1 MTRFAAGTAT
11 FNRES
16 RRISREE
23 VGTSCYSPLASARAA
38 GRRRSTSHRSPA
50 HCLPTAWPFP
60 PFSRNEPDSRPEL
73 QPLTGKGEESAGRR
87 SVQAASR
94 RSRAPAQQEGSGRRR
109 GAHFGAQTVPTAS
122 RCPARQ
128 PQRARFAAGTA
139 TINRERWKSIREE
152 VGTSRSSPPTSART
166 AGRQRS
172 TSRRLSSAQPY
183 PLLAAARQ
191 PTRFAAGTAT
201 INRER
206 WKSIREEVGTSR
218 SSPLARARAAGRPA
232 VDVATPSPAPSPFPP
247 THRPPLRRNRKT
259 LQHARRRG
267 LWARRVVLKS
277 VGCFRACI
285 RCASSAV
292 GALRAAA
299 FFSF

>member
-38 GRRRSTSHRSPA
+38 GSRRSTSHRSPA
-50 HCLPTAWPFP
+50 PTAYPLPSRFP
-60 PFSRNEPDSRPEL
+60 PGSRNEPDSRPEL
-73 QPLTGKGEESAGRR
+73 QSLTGKGEESAGRR
-87 SVQAASR
+87 SAQAAPR

-109 GAHFGAQTVPTAS
+109 GAPPAPKPYPLLAAAQPGS
-122 RCPARQ
+122 RNEPDSRPERQ
-128 PQRARFAAGTA
+128 PLTGKGGR
-139 TINRERWKSIREE
+139 SIREE

-191 PTRFAAGTAT
+191 PTRFAAETAA

-218 SSPLARARAAGRPA
+218 SSPLARARAAGSKWSTSQRPLQ
-232 VDVATPSPAPSPFPP
+232 
-247 THRPPLRRNRKT
+247 RPPHFPQPT
-259 LQHARRRG
+259 ARLSAAIGRPCSMPAGAGSGRG
-267 LWARRVVLKS
+267 V
-277 VGCFRACI
+277 
-285 RCASSAV
+285 
-292 GALRAAA
+292 
-299 FFSF
+299 SF